1 MANRFDNY
9 ENQDNTGAATP
20 AASAPSA
27 PSSANRFDVMEHH
40 VAGNDRYLED
50 LQRERTARL
59 EQFLAATEEAS
70 FAEDS
75 MMAARAVIDGMWL
88 NKAEEAG
95 SWLAATAY
103 KVLNPTHER
112 SITEIRETMLGDLEA
127 ESQAFRERAP
137 VTAMAANI
145 VGGIASPASLA
156 GGQAL
161 QATAALRQG
170 AQASRAAPAI
180 LGATDEAAAASQALA
195 RQMAAGGMQGRQAL
209 NPIQSA
215 MLSGK
220 ELALQ
225 VGARAPVAVQGGVLA
240 GVEGAVFGYE
250 GATTEEKIENAKWS
264 GALSAAFPLAGG
276 MMGKLWNGVTSNKVA
291 QELGSGEDF
300 VNLMFTESKKG
311 GSGVADIYRHIVGKA
326 FSAKGMIE
334 SQVNSLV
341 SRIPKA
347 REAMEQTSQ
356 TAKNDAVSRL
366 KNLRAIQR
374 ENIEEATDA
383 AKEIKDS
390 LMAKAT
396 ANNRIA
402 RDDIADEFTTKAE
415 IFEDIAKQRK
425 IDTESAAVLEVDEAV
440 NALNADFRAN
450 TLLRALP
457 SEADEAGDLVTTF
470 DPQDALRHLDAMWNQ
485 FGFKSAKAADYK
497 VNTDALTRRITAM
510 ANSDIAITSGLA
522 RNGSGVNS
530 VLDVVAQTLESKVKN
545 GVIKG
550 TDMIKLRSDI
560 GRFIG
565 DLSEGSSAVRAF
577 GDDVQDLLDDT
588 IARQLDDKAAE
599 AFKAD
604 RGLWKNKLMVQ
615 EATTVATGGNRL
627 QQGAYTAEDW
637 ITAAKSRSKNFA
649 ARGMGVMQKEAQEV
663 ADISRARDKAIKE
676 HAGKRVQ
683 EQARQ
688 NAVEMR
694 ALRAEKAKAKRE
706 ATEAFEAE
714 KRQINK
720 DFYNSKRDAV
730 AKKDRAI
737 KEETVRTQ
745 WKTQMAG
752 LDDEIKKLGEREK
765 ELMKLTTSQ
774 GGRITIFE
782 QAFATGVLGSVVG
795 RVFGR
800 SLDTGTT
807 LLAGAGAGYALKPE
821 VVQRAIAG
829 QTGVQRSL
837 NALGQATGRAA
848 DAVTRSG
855 AIPSLFGAAFNN
867 VVDRQQ

>member
-9 ENQDNTGAATP
+9 DNQDNTDAATP
-20 AASAPSA
+20 AALAPSA

-40 VAGNDRYLED
+40 VAGNDKYLED

-59 EQFLAATEEAS
+59 EQFLGATEEAS
-70 FAEDS
+70 FTEDS
-75 MMAARAVIDGMWL
+75 LMAARAVVDGMWL

-103 KVLNPTHER
+103 KVLNPSHER

-127 ESQAFRERAP
+127 ESQAFRDRAP
-137 VTAMAANI
+137 MTAIAANI
-145 VGGIASPASLA
+145 VGGLASPVSLA

-180 LGATDEAAAASQALA
+180 LGATDETAAASQALA

-225 VGARAPVAVQGGVLA
+225 VGARAPVAVQGAVLGGA
-240 GVEGAVFGYE
+240 EGAVFGYE
-250 GATTEEKIENAKWS
+250 GATAEEKRQNAMWS
-264 GALSAAFPLAGG
+264 GALSAAFPLGAGAI
-276 MMGKLWNGVTSNKVA
+276 GKLWNGVTSNKVA

-311 GSGVADIYRHIVGKA
+311 GSGVGDIYRHVIGKT
-326 FSAKGMIE
+326 FGAKGMIE

-347 REAMEQTSQ
+347 RQAMMETSQ
-356 TAKNDAVSRL
+356 TAKNDAVSRMR
-366 KNLRAIQR
+366 NLRAIQSD
-374 ENIEEATDA
+374 NVQKATDA
-383 AKEIKDS
+383 ANEIKES

-402 RDDIADEFTTKAE
+402 RDDIANEFATKVDEFTDISKTRKA
-415 IFEDIAKQRK
+415 DL
-425 IDTESAAVLEVDEAV
+425 ESAALLEVDEAV

-470 DPQDALRHLDAMWNQ
+470 DPQDALRHLDEMWNQ

-497 VNTDALTRRITAM
+497 VNTESLTRRIEAM
-510 ANSDIAITSGLA
+510 ANSDMAITSGLA
-522 RNGSGVNS
+522 RNNSGVNN

-577 GDDVQDLLDDT
+577 GDDVQDLLDAT
-588 IARQLDDKAAE
+588 IERQLDDAARE

-637 ITAAKSRSKNFA
+637 ITASKSRSKNFA

-663 ADISRARDKAIKE
+663 ADISRARDKAIKD

-683 EQARQ
+683 EQAKQ
-688 NAVEMR
+688 NATELR
-694 ALRAEKAKAKRE
+694 ALRAEKAVAKRE

-714 KRQINK
+714 KRQISK

-730 AKKDRAI
+730 AKKNYAI
-737 KEETVRTQ
+737 KGEAVRTQ
-745 WKTQMAG
+745 WKTQTAA
-752 LDDEIKKLGEREK
+752 LDDEIAALKDREK

-795 RVFGR
+795 RLFGR
-800 SLDTGTT
+800 SLDTGAT
-807 LLAGAGAGYALKPE
+807 LAAGSLAGNLLKPE
-821 VVQRAIAG
+821 MVQRAIAG
-829 QTGVQRSL
+829 QTGAQRSL
-837 NALGQATGRAA
+837 NALGQSVGLAA
-848 DAVTRSG
+848 DATARSG
-855 AIPSLFGAAFNN
+855 AVPSLFGAAFNN
-867 VVDRQQ
+867 VIDRSQ

>member
-9 ENQDNTGAATP
+9 DNQDNTGAATP

-112 SITEIRETMLGDLEA
+112 SITEIREDMLGNLEA
-127 ESQAFRERAP
+127 ESAEFRERAP
-137 VTAMAANI
+137 MIALAANI
-145 VGGIASPASLA
+145 AGGIASPVSLA

-161 QATAALRQG
+161 AAGARLRQG
-170 AQASRAAPAI
+170 AQASRTAPAI
-180 LGATDEAAAASQALA
+180 LGATDEAAAASQSLA
-195 RQMAAGGMQGRQAL
+195 RQMAAGGMRGRQAL

-225 VGARAPVAVQGGVLA
+225 VGARAPVAVQGAVIA
-240 GVEGAVFGYE
+240 GAEGAVFGYE
-250 GATTEEKIENAKWS
+250 GATAEEKRQNAMWS

-276 MMGKLWNGVTSNKVA
+276 MVGKLWNGATSNKVA

-311 GSGVADIYRHIVGKA
+311 GSGVGDIYRHIVGKT
-326 FSAKGMIE
+326 FGAKGMIE

-356 TAKNDAVSRL
+356 TAKNDAVNRL
-366 KNLRAIQR
+366 KNLRAVQSD
-374 ENIEEATDA
+374 NVQKATDA
-383 AKEIKDS
+383 ANKIKES
-390 LMAKAT
+390 LMTKAT

-402 RDDIADEFTTKAE
+402 RDDIADEFAAKVDAFNDITKT
-415 IFEDIAKQRK
+415 RK
-425 IDTESAAVLEVDEAV
+425 VDLESAAVLEVDEAV

-470 DPQDALRHLDAMWNQ
+470 DPQDALIHLDKMWSQ

-497 VNTDALTRRITAM
+497 VNTEALTRRIEAM
-510 ANSDIAITSGLA
+510 ANSDMAITSGLA

-530 VLDVVAQTLESKVKN
+530 VLDVVAQTLENKVKN

-550 TDMIKLRSDI
+550 SDMIKLRSDI

-588 IARQLDDKAAE
+588 IERQLDDAAAE
-599 AFKAD
+599 AFGAD

-663 ADISRARDKAIKE
+663 ANISRARDKAIKD
-676 HAGKRVQ
+676 HAGKRLQ
-683 EQARQ
+683 EQTRQ
-688 NAVEMR
+688 NATEMR
-694 ALRAEKAKAKRE
+694 ALRAEKNAAKRS
-706 ATEAFEAE
+706 ATKAYETE
-714 KRQINK
+714 KRQINN

-745 WKTQMAG
+745 WKTQTAA
-752 LDDEIKKLGEREK
+752 LDDEIKVLKDREK
-765 ELMKLTTSQ
+765 ELMKITTSQ

-782 QAFATGVLGSVVG
+782 QAFASGVLGSVVG
-795 RVFGR
+795 RLFGR
-800 SLDTGTT
+800 SLDTGAT
-807 LLAGAGAGYALKPE
+807 LVAGSFAGSALKPE
-821 VVQRAIAG
+821 TVQRIIAG

-837 NALGQATGRAA
+837 NALGQATGRAT

-855 AIPSLFGAAFNN
+855 AVPSLFGSAFNN
-867 VVDRQQ
+867 VINRDQ

>member
-20 AASAPSA
+20 AASA

-145 VGGIASPASLA
+145 VGGIVSPASLA

-180 LGATDEAAAASQALA
+180 LGATDETAAASQALA

-225 VGARAPVAVQGGVLA
+225 VGARAPVAVQGAVLA
-240 GVEGAVFGYE
+240 GAEGAVFGYE
-250 GATTEEKIENAKWS
+250 GATAEEKRQNAMWS

-276 MMGKLWNGVTSNKVA
+276 MVGKLWNGATSNKVA
-291 QELGSGEDF
+291 QELGSGDSF

-311 GSGVADIYRHIVGKA
+311 GSGVGDVYRHIVGKT
-326 FSAKGMIE
+326 FGAKGMIE

-366 KNLRAIQR
+366 KNLRAIQSD
-374 ENIEEATDA
+374 NVQKATDA
-383 AKEIKDS
+383 ASEIKES
-390 LMAKAT
+390 ALAKAT

-402 RDDIADEFTTKAE
+402 RDNITDEFAAKVDEFTDISKRRKA
-415 IFEDIAKQRK
+415 DL
-425 IDTESAAVLEVDEAV
+425 ESAAVLEVDEAV

-470 DPQDALRHLDAMWNQ
+470 DPQDALRHLDDMWNQ

-497 VNTDALTRRITAM
+497 VNTDALVNRITAM

-577 GDDVQDLLDDT
+577 GDNVQDLLDDT
-588 IARQLDDKAAE
+588 IERQLDDAARE

-649 ARGMGVMQKEAQEV
+649 ARGMGVMQREAQEV

-683 EQARQ
+683 EQAKQ
-688 NAVEMR
+688 NATEMR
-694 ALRAEKAKAKRE
+694 ALRADKAAAKRA
-706 ATEAFEAE
+706 ATEAYEAE
-714 KRQINK
+714 KRQISK

-730 AKKDRAI
+730 AKKDYAI
-737 KEETVRTQ
+737 KAETVRTK
-745 WKTQMAG
+745 WKNQTAA
-752 LDDEIKKLGEREK
+752 LDDEIKVLKDREK

-782 QAFATGVLGSVVG
+782 QAFASGVLGSVVG

-800 SLDTGTT
+800 SLDTGAT
-807 LLAGAGAGYALKPE
+807 LLAGSGAGMALKPE
-821 VVQRAIAG
+821 VVQRMIAG

-837 NALGQATGRAA
+837 NALGQSAGRAT

-855 AIPSLFGAAFNN
+855 AVPSLFGSAFNN
-867 VVDRQQ
+867 VINRDQ